1 MQRFAKGL
9 AAVVA
14 ALIAGAIATL
24 ALAWGFELLYRLTG
38 ASFFAGAL
46 VWVSP
51 LLFGWLV
58 WAVFTGLFLMLF
70 WRLFRVK
77 RGQAPSNST
86 PHTDAR
92 SSAVLNQPP
101 SARAGERGR

>member
-1 MQRFAKGL
+1 MQRFAKSL
-9 AAVVA
+9 SVVV
-14 ALIAGAIATL
+14 ALIAGAVATL
-24 ALAWGFELLYRLTG
+24 ALAWGFQLLYRLTG
-38 ASFFAGAL
+38 VSFFASAL

-58 WAVFTGLFLMLF
+58 WVVFTGLFSMLF
-70 WRLFRVK
+70 WRLFRLK
-77 RGQAPSNST
+77 GGQAPSNST

-92 SSAVLNQPP
+92 SNAALNQPP